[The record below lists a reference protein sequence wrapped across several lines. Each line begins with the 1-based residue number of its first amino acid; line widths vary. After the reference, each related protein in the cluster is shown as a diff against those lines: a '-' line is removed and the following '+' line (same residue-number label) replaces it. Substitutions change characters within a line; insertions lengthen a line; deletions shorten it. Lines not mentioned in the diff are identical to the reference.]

1 MLVYEPYY
9 VEQFDSGRGTSSGSL
24 YRYDTDVPLILFGT
38 GFRSGRFEGEV
49 DATAVAPTI
58 SALLG
63 IPAPTSAT
71 GKVLSEALLPSQPPP
86 AAVGPPLPPA
96 TQ

>member
-1 MLVYEPYY
+1 MLVYAPYY
-9 VEQFDSGRGTSSGSL
+9 VEQFGISRGTSPGSL

-38 GFRSGRFEGEV
+38 GFKPGRFESEV

-58 SALLG
+58 AALLG

-71 GKVLSEALLPSQPPP
+71 GHVIAEALFSPQPHAAAIGPTPP
-86 AAVGPPLPPA
+86 Q